1 MIKSIVYAIYTFNTF
16 NTLLYYYIYH
26 QYPKKECGKFFLN
39 MGVKK
44 ACIFKA
50 NSLGSY
56 IVTRANSLLDRQLK
70 IDSESSDYLLLVQSH
85 GDNHSAIYI

>member
-1 MIKSIVYAIYTFNTF
+1 
-16 NTLLYYYIYH
+16 
-26 QYPKKECGKFFLN
+26 

-85 GDNHSAIYI
+85 GDKHNHIYNIQETLIFNNYYSS

>member
-1 MIKSIVYAIYTFNTF
+1 
-16 NTLLYYYIYH
+16 
-26 QYPKKECGKFFLN
+26 

-85 GDNHSAIYI
+85 GDNHRAIYIIFKKPWFLIIIIQAEI